1 MHFRLARASVAALAL
16 VPLFSIAASAQDLT
30 LAAAVKAALAQHPL
44 VTAARARVDAARGE
58 RITAGALPNPVA
70 TVWLENAPFFPAVRP
85 TIVNSEVSTYLT
97 LPLEP
102 LIQRSPRRQRA
113 DEDVKAAE
121 AGVIAAER
129 GVAAA
134 AARAFFRVAEA
145 QALAE
150 EAEENWGRVD
160 DLASYLRARVDEGAT
175 AEGELLRV
183 QVESD
188 RLAIEA
194 ALAGVELTR
203 RRGELAPYLGDGRA
217 PVPLASIRISMP
229 EGAIEALPRPMP
241 ADLDVWVA
249 RARDQRPELLGARAR
264 VAAAAATADYE
275 RTLAVRQL
283 GATFGSKRIDGHN
296 SMIAGLNVAI
306 PLFNRNRGGIARAS
320 SERVTAEQE
329 LAWAERAIVAEVQ
342 AAYEAAAALTRQ
354 LTDLQASLVA
364 KAENVDQ
371 LTLAAYREGGAT
383 LMQVL
388 DANRIHADARLTRSR
403 VLFAQR
409 QSLFDL
415 ALAAG
420 TPPLDAGGTQ

>member
-1 MHFRLARASVAALAL
+1 MHFRFARAGAAALAL
-16 VPLFSIAASAQDLT
+16 VPLFQITASAQELT
-30 LAAAVKAALAQHPL
+30 LAAAVRAALSQHPL
-44 VTAARARVDAARGE
+44 VAAARARVDAARAD
-58 RITAGALPNPVA
+58 RTTAGALPNPVA
-70 TVWLENAPFFPAVRP
+70 TVWLENAGFLPAVRR
-85 TIVNSEVSTYLT
+85 TTLQSEVSTYFT
-97 LPLEP
+97 MPLEP
-102 LIQRSPRRQRA
+102 LVQRSPRLQRA
-113 DEDVKAAE
+113 NEDVKVAE
-121 AGVIAAER
+121 AGVTAAER

-150 EAEENWGRVD
+150 EADENWGRLD

-203 RRGELAPYLGDGRA
+203 RRGELAPYLGDGRT
-217 PVPLASIRISMP
+217 PVMLASIRIFMP
-229 EGAIEALPRPMP
+229 ENEIEAPPRPAP
-241 ADLDVWVA
+241 ADVNAWMT
-249 RARDQRPELLGARAR
+249 RAREQRPELVAARAR
-264 VAAAAATADYE
+264 VAAAAAAADYE
-275 RTLAVRQL
+275 RTLTMRQI
-283 GATFGSKRIDGHN
+283 GATFGNKHIDGHN

-306 PLFNRNRGGIARAS
+306 PLFNQNRGGIARAVG
-320 SERVTAEQE
+320 ERVTAEHE
-329 LAWAERAIVAEVQ
+329 LAWAERTIIAEVQ
-342 AAYEAAAALTRQ
+342 AAYEVAAALTRQ

-364 KAENVDQ
+364 RAENVDQ

-388 DANRIHADARLTRSR
+388 DANRVHADARLLYSR

-409 QSLFDL
+409 ASLFDL

-420 TPPLDAGGTQ
+420 IPPLDAGGTQ